1 MDYDLIFQFIQL
13 FLIGSGFGIVV
24 GLLILWKS
32 RVKKVSSEEENLS
45 EEPSSETS
53 EEFQDSFED
62 NHEREEK

>member
-45 EEPSSETS
+45 EEPSSE
-53 EEFQDSFED
+53 EFQDSFED